1 MKKST
6 KGLVATLLLATL
18 CLATPAHADGIEKP
32 TNVSVNFY
40 IWMYCDGTDSLR
52 GYLDMMRITY
62 PADWNRL
69 RPDLLLRANNI
80 IRFGE
85 SACPTR

>member
-18 CLATPAHADGIEKP
+18 AATPAHADGVEKP

-52 GYLDMMRITY
+52 GYLDMMRTAY
-62 PADWNRL
+62 PRDWNGL
-69 RPDLLLRANNI
+69 RPDLLLQANNI
-80 IRFGE
+80 IRFGF
-85 SACPTR
+85 SACPAR